1 MVHRLTKRV
10 ELVPNWKRAWK
21 WASIQISTFG
31 LILFSAIDIIQ
42 PMFSG
47 LPRHLLDQ
55 IPHGSGV
62 AIVLFALNIV
72 GRLIRLKS
80 KEEDSHGSK

>member
-1 MVHRLTKRV
+1 MVRKLTKRI

-55 IPHGSGV
+55 IPHGSWI
-62 AIVLFALNIV
+62 AIGLFALNIL
-72 GRLIRLKS
+72 GRLIRLKPEGDS
-80 KEEDSHGSK
+80 KHGSK